1 MNYPTSMI
9 SFNQGGLTL
18 KTSRIGFVAVA
29 LLVSLGTVANGQ
41 QAQEQGQGGIVAV
54 LDVAKVFKEHAQF
67 NASMEAIKKEIE
79 VFEEDFRGKRESLQ
93 NQIRALQSL
102 QGQPEFKTEEAA
114 LARKEA
120 DLQIEANQKRAEIL
134 SKEAE
139 IYYSTYNEV
148 VATVARLSGSY
159 GITLVIRYDSG
170 AIDQTDRASVIKGVN
185 RSVVF
190 QRDLDLTTLVLQELN
205 KSTTGN

>member
-1 MNYPTSMI
+1 MI

-159 GITLVIRYDSG
+159 GISLVIRYDSG

-190 QRDLDLTTLVLQELN
+190 QRDLDLTSLVLQELN

>member
-1 MNYPTSMI
+1 M
-9 SFNQGGLTL
+9 

-41 QAQEQGQGGIVAV
+41 QAQEQGQSGIVAV

-159 GITLVIRYDSG
+159 GISLVIRYDSG

-190 QRDLDLTTLVLQELN
+190 QRDLDLTKLVLQELN

>member
-1 MNYPTSMI
+1 MI

-190 QRDLDLTTLVLQELN
+190 QRDLDLTKLVLQELN

>member
-1 MNYPTSMI
+1 
-9 SFNQGGLTL
+9 L

-41 QAQEQGQGGIVAV
+41 QTQDQGQGGIVAV

-67 NASMEAIKKEIE
+67 NSSMEAIKKEIE
-79 VFEEDFRGKRESLQ
+79 EFEVEFRAKRESLQ

-102 QGQPEFKTEEAA
+102 AGQPEFKTEEAA

-120 DLQIEANQKRAEIL
+120 DLQIEANQKRADIL
-134 SKEAE
+134 TKEAE
-139 IYYSTYNEV
+139 IYFATYNEV

-159 GITLVIRYDSG
+159 GITLVLRYDSG

-190 QRDLDLTTLVLQELN
+190 QRDLDLTSLVLQELN
-205 KSTTGN
+205 KTAVGN

>member
-1 MNYPTSMI
+1 M
-9 SFNQGGLTL
+9 

-159 GITLVIRYDSG
+159 GISLVIRYDSG

>member
-1 MNYPTSMI
+1 M
-9 SFNQGGLTL
+9 

-41 QAQEQGQGGIVAV
+41 QAQEQGQSGIVAV

-159 GITLVIRYDSG
+159 GISLVIRYDSG

-190 QRDLDLTTLVLQELN
+190 QRDLDLTALVLQELN

>member
-1 MNYPTSMI
+1 M
-9 SFNQGGLTL
+9 

-41 QAQEQGQGGIVAV
+41 QTQEQGQGGIVAV

>member
-1 MNYPTSMI
+1 MI

-18 KTSRIGFVAVA
+18 KTSRVGFVAVA

-159 GITLVIRYDSG
+159 GISLVIRYDSG

>member
-1 MNYPTSMI
+1 MI

-159 GITLVIRYDSG
+159 GISLVIRYDSG

-190 QRDLDLTTLVLQELN
+190 QRDLDLTKLVLQELN

>member
-1 MNYPTSMI
+1 M
-9 SFNQGGLTL
+9 

-41 QAQEQGQGGIVAV
+41 QAQGQGQAGIVAV

-79 VFEEDFRGKRESLQ
+79 VFEEEFRGKRESLQ
-93 NQIRALQSL
+93 NQVRALQNL
-102 QGQPEFKTEEAA
+102 VGQPEFKTEEAA

-134 SKEAE
+134 TKEAE

-148 VATVARLSGSY
+148 VATVARLSGGY
-159 GITLVIRYDSG
+159 GISLVIRYDSG

-190 QRDLDLTTLVLQELN
+190 QRDLDLTALVLQELN
-205 KSTTGN
+205 KPAVGN

>member
-1 MNYPTSMI
+1 M
-9 SFNQGGLTL
+9 

-41 QAQEQGQGGIVAV
+41 QTQDQGQGGIVAV

-67 NASMEAIKKEIE
+67 NSSMEAIKKEIE
-79 VFEEDFRGKRESLQ
+79 EFEVEFRAKRESLQ

-102 QGQPEFKTEEAA
+102 AGQPEFKTEEAA

-120 DLQIEANQKRAEIL
+120 DLQIEANQKRADIL
-134 SKEAE
+134 TKEAE
-139 IYYSTYNEV
+139 IYFATYNEV

-159 GITLVIRYDSG
+159 GITLVLRYDSG

-190 QRDLDLTTLVLQELN
+190 QRDLDLTSLVLQELN
-205 KSTTGN
+205 KTAVGN

>member
-1 MNYPTSMI
+1 MI

>member
-1 MNYPTSMI
+1 MI

-159 GITLVIRYDSG
+159 GISMVIRYDSG